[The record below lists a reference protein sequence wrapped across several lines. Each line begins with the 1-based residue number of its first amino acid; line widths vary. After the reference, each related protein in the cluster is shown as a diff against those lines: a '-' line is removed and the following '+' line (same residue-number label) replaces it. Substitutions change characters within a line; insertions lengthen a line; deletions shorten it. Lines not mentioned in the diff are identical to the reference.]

1 MPCGPECRPQ
11 PRTQSPKLSHRSMLL
26 PLPPLLGLK
35 SQRCLRPQ
43 LHETPRLPLSPST
56 KTGSSSFT
64 GTNEVA
70 LAVPKGPGRG
80 HLAKPQCRPLLDQIG
95 MAEIVCIEPQAY
107 SIQNFPTNVLLTRQ
121 RSRSRSS
128 ASYSTSTHLSNS
140 DCLIRV
146 SSRRCHYAA
155 VWTLIIYLLVGG
167 ICMKMELIFL
177 SIFQP
182 GC

>member
-1 MPCGPECRPQ
+1 MPCGPGCRLQ
-11 PRTQSPKLSHRSMLL
+11 PRTQSPKLSHRSMPL

-43 LHETPRLPLSPST
+43 LHETPRRPLSPSI

-80 HLAKPQCRPLLDQIG
+80 HLAKPQCRPLLGQIG
-95 MAEIVCIEPQAY
+95 MGEIVCIETPAY
-107 SIQNFPTNVLLTRQ
+107 SIHSIPANVFLTRQ

-128 ASYSTSTHLSNS
+128 ASYSTSTHFSDS

-146 SSRRCHYAA
+146 SS
-155 VWTLIIYLLVGG
+155 
-167 ICMKMELIFL
+167 
-177 SIFQP
+177 Q
-182 GC
+182 